1 MERLNIEV
9 VAYYT
14 QSTRISAQLTEK
26 RRELADLKIDY
37 DKKKQKAEEE
47 TASLQYKEKQL
58 SSMKANLKEEEER
71 FDAARK
77 KNVSL
82 TEQLQSC
89 YRQKLLLSESL
100 GDESLKEKVVSG
112 MLAKL
117 STASFAEGS
126 L

>member
-117 STASFAEGS
+117 STAS
-126 L
+126 